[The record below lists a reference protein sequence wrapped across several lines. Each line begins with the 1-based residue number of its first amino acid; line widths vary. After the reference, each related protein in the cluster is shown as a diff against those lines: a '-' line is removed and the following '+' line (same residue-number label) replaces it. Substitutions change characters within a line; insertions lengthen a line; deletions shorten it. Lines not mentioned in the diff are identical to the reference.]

1 MIPDF
6 EGFLEFPVLGC
17 LNENS
22 RMSILDTTESKSCCD
37 GGVVATGFL
46 LLEQPK

>member
-1 MIPDF
+1 MMPDF

-22 RMSILDTTESKSCCD
+22 RMSILDTAESKSCC
-37 GGVVATGFL
+37 GGGAVATSFL
-46 LLEQPK
+46 LLEQPR